1 MINVQKRQLFVIRIF
16 NLKWIVLKFTAF
28 DQFLFLNVL
37 GKN

>member
-1 MINVQKRQLFVIRIF
+1 MLRKDSFFFVRIF
-16 NLKWIVLKFTAF
+16 NLKWIVYKFTAF